1 MAGAVSKPW
10 VVGDGEVEVV
20 TRVLFQ
26 LSQVRSVLS
35 FVFFFLVQQN
45 NKKR

>member
-35 FVFFFLVQQN
+35 FFFLVQQN